1 MLPVLLSLTLHAAG
15 WAIIALFAVRLIGWY
30 PRGCRLLFLGL
41 GLDLLSLSVWYFPT
55 AARNLGLP
63 FWNILLGPIGL
74 RPGMPQLALLTV
86 VGASLLELCALAV
99 LVRAFVGACRAA
111 EELRFASRSAT
122 DRILKDSDARSPD
135 RRFDNA
141 APNPR

>member
-1 MLPVLLSLTLHAAG
+1 MLPVLISLTLHAAG
-15 WAIIALFAVRLIGWY
+15 WAVIALFAMRLIGWH

-55 AARNLGLP
+55 AARNFGLP
-63 FWNILLGPIGL
+63 IWSALLGPFGL
-74 RPGMPQLALLTV
+74 RPGTPRLALLTV
-86 VGASLLELCALAV
+86 AGASLLECWALAV
-99 LVRAFVGACRAA
+99 LVRAYVGACHAA

-122 DRILKDSDARSPD
+122 DRESVNSDGETPD
-135 RRFDNA
+135 GGFDNA